1 MMRCISLTLDSRW
14 SNKQVSTPSLLQ
26 QNTLYNMG
34 MKNTHLEHLEDEIL
48 NRGSDGGMDV
58 VKVLQDAGS
67 FLSGKQSNLG
77 ITTKWD
83 GAPAVVCGT
92 DPQTGKFF
100 VGTKSVFNKT
110 NPKVCFSDA
119 DIDGWYKGALAEKL
133 KTCLAYLPQLNISG
147 IVQGDL
153 LYTDDL
159 QLGLTRKGKVVTFTP
174 NTVTYSVP
182 LSSPLA
188 KQVLIAKMGIVFHT
202 TYAGPSIQTAQV
214 AYEAPEITSTRDV
227 FVASANFTDA
237 SGISRFTPGE
247 ARKFMSQINRTIGS
261 LKQASSFLDILGQT
275 GESRF
280 VMSVMFK
287 QFFNKEV
294 RKGKALVNTR
304 GVAADF
310 ARFFAARMNEEML
323 SKKSSAAKAKYLQM
337 KTDGLKFIAANENAI
352 YFTVA
357 SYINIRAVK
366 KLIINQLNKVRTI
379 DTFMKTD
386 RGFVHSDPEGYVVVN
401 DRAYKL
407 VDDKFRRANVT
418 LVKSWDK

>member
-1 MMRCISLTLDSRW
+1 
-14 SNKQVSTPSLLQ
+14 VSTPSQLQ

-48 NRGSDGGMDV
+48 NRGSDGGKDV
-58 VKVLQDAGS
+58 IKVLQDAGNY
-67 FLSGKQSNLG
+67 LSGKQSDLG

-119 DIDGWYKGALAEKL
+119 DIDGWYKGALAKKL
-133 KTCLAYLPQLNISG
+133 KACLAYLPQLNITG

-159 QLGLTRKGKVVTFTP
+159 AAGKIGGSRVVTFTP
-174 NTVTYSVP
+174 NTITYTVP
-182 LSSPLA
+182 IGSELA
-188 KQVLIAKMGIVFHT
+188 EQILRARLGIVFHT
-202 TYAGPSIQTAQV
+202 TYVGPSIQTAQV
-214 AYEAPEITSTRDV
+214 AFASTLPNIKSTDDV

-237 SGISRFTPGE
+237 SGISNFTPVQI
-247 ARKFMSQINRTIGS
+247 RNYMSQINRSIGS
-261 LKQASSFLDILGQT
+261 LKQASSFLDLLGNT

-280 VMSVMFK
+280 VMSALFK
-287 QFFNKEV
+287 QFFNKTI
-294 RKGKALVNTR
+294 RKGEALINTNR
-304 GVAADF
+304 VASDF
-310 ARFFAARMNEEML
+310 ARFYAARMNEEML
-323 SKKSSAAKAKYLQM
+323 SKKSSAAKAKYLRM
-337 KTDGLKFIAANENAI
+337 KTDGLKFIAANERAI

-366 KLIINQLNKVRTI
+366 KIIINQLNKVRTI

-386 RGFVHSDPEGYVVVN
+386 RGYVHTDPEGYVVVN
-401 DRAYKL
+401 DRPYKL